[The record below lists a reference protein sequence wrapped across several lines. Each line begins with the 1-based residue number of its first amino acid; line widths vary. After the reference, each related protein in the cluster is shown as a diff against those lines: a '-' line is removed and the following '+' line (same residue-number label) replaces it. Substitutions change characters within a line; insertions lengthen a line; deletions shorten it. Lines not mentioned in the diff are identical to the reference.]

1 MFDYIE
7 SILGK
12 THAKEQALR
21 FVRIFAMSVIPQLL
35 LIGANHL
42 TRTAVISVVI
52 AAAET
57 AFRQVFPASTWTAIH
72 NAAEATTTEPPTSAV
87 Q

>member
-1 MFDYIE
+1 VFDYIE
-7 SILGK
+7 NILGK

-21 FVRIFAMSVIPQLL
+21 FARIFALTAIPQLVA
-35 LIGANHL
+35 IGASHL
-42 TRTAVISVVI
+42 TRTAVISVVV

-57 AFRQVFPASTWTAIH
+57 AFRQIFPASTWAAIH
-72 NAAEATTTEPPTSAV
+72 TAAESAPTEPPTSAV

>member
-7 SILGK
+7 NILGK
-12 THAKEQALR
+12 THAKEQGLR
-21 FVRIFAMSVIPQLL
+21 FVRIFAMSVVPQLL

-72 NAAEATTTEPPTSAV
+72 NAAEAAPTEPPTSAV

>member
-7 SILGK
+7 NILGK

-21 FVRIFAMSVIPQLL
+21 FVRVFALTAVPQLVAL
-35 LIGANHL
+35 DASHL
-42 TRTAVISVVI
+42 SRTAIVSLIT

-72 NAAEATTTEPPTSAV
+72 KAAEDTGTEPPASAV